1 MTTKKVY
8 ENGKSQTVCIPKEC
22 RLTENEVYI
31 NKIGDIVMLTP
42 KTMRWDG
49 FLKSLELFSED
60 FMSDGREQEE

>member
-49 FLKSLELFSED
+49 FL
-60 FMSDGREQEE
+60 